1 MRNWLLWLSLDS
13 LVSLYPLWIIR
24 ARVECLSK
32 HTRFVAK
39 FRKGE
44 YTAIDDDLLQVKH
57 SSEAKNSN
65 ILAIL
70 EVKPRQRTEMMQRI
84 QMQESAEMA
93 AWILTTS
100 PELSAFNNYCLLV
113 AQDRHEIYLVYASYR
128 CDYLRY
134 LKGDGPVTPKAF
146 LTMRANGPLDTKNA
160 DYMEG
165 LAIIIVAM
173 ILTVKRKL

>member
-1 MRNWLLWLSLDS
+1 MA
-13 LVSLYPLWIIR
+13 LVEFLGHELVPLVDHSG
-24 ARVECLSK
+24 VECLPK

-44 YTAIDDDLLQVKH
+44 YTAIDDGLLQVKH
-57 SSEAKNSN
+57 RPSEAKNSN

-70 EVKPRQRTEMMQRI
+70 EVKPRQRTKMMQRI

>member
-1 MRNWLLWLSLDS
+1 MTMTGTQGRKRKLQPSTLPAKRRRGETGNRIKSAEYDIPVVTMRNWLLWLSLDS

-44 YTAIDDDLLQVKH
+44 YTAIDDDLFQVKH
-57 SSEAKNSN
+57 CPSEAKNSN

-84 QMQESAEMA
+84 QMQESAEIA
-93 AWILTTS
+93 RSRPRWRRG
-100 PELSAFNNYCLLV
+100 F
-113 AQDRHEIYLVYASYR
+113 
-128 CDYLRY
+128 
-134 LKGDGPVTPKAF
+134 
-146 LTMRANGPLDTKNA
+146 
-160 DYMEG
+160 
-165 LAIIIVAM
+165 
-173 ILTVKRKL
+173 

>member
-1 MRNWLLWLSLDS
+1 MALVGFLGE
-13 LVSLYPLWIIR
+13 LVSLVDHSG
-24 ARVECLSK
+24 VEYLSK

-84 QMQESAEMA
+84 QMQESAEIA
-93 AWILTTS
+93 RSRPRWRRG
-100 PELSAFNNYCLLV
+100 F
-113 AQDRHEIYLVYASYR
+113 
-128 CDYLRY
+128 
-134 LKGDGPVTPKAF
+134 
-146 LTMRANGPLDTKNA
+146 
-160 DYMEG
+160 
-165 LAIIIVAM
+165 
-173 ILTVKRKL
+173 